1 MRDASDRN
9 GDQGTIDDADETAV
23 EEAPEAQEPDPAAAP
38 PAGFLA
44 NLVCGIVVTLV
55 GVGALTVALDLGLGS
70 LSQPRAGTWPA
81 IISGVLIAIG
91 LVIALRA
98 ATFTDAER
106 ITKDSWGVAAGV
118 VSLVVAAQLMPL
130 VGFEI
135 PSFVLMVFWMSV
147 LGREKL
153 LLSVPISVV
162 TVTAFYLIFV
172 YGLAVPI
179 PRLFS

>member
-1 MRDASDRN
+1 MRDADSHTAKDPIDGGDEVAVDDVSDAR
-9 GDQGTIDDADETAV
+9 
-23 EEAPEAQEPDPAAAP
+23 EPDPDTAP
-38 PAGFLA
+38 PAGYLT
-44 NLVCGIVVTLV
+44 NLLCGVVIALV
-55 GVGALTVALDLGLGS
+55 GVGALIVALDLGFGS
-70 LSQPRAGTWPA
+70 LAQPRAGTWPA
-81 IISGVLIAIG
+81 IVSGVLIVVG
-91 LVIALRA
+91 LVIAVRA

-106 ITKDSWGVAAGV
+106 ITRDGWGVVAGV

-147 LGREKL
+147 LGRERL
-153 LLSVPISVV
+153 LLSVPISAV
-162 TVTAFYLIFV
+162 TVAVFYLIFV